1 MCPMIVHPHLN
12 LHCQCISKWHH
23 PWIFW
28 QTFYGFFICL
38 DWCMV
43 HKRKRQA
50 FRQMEHWIGI
60 CTKTDTWHHII
71 QINEHV
77 WKNLVRI
84 VFSFVNTKLGAL
96 IISMYTEQSII
107 TLKTICMANIFI
119 LYKLPFIIKNRFT

>member
-1 MCPMIVHPHLN
+1 
-12 LHCQCISKWHH
+12 
-23 PWIFW
+23 
-28 QTFYGFFICL
+28 
-38 DWCMV
+38 MV

-96 IISMYTEQSII
+96 IISMYIEQSII
-107 TLKTICMANIFI
+107 TLKTTCMANIFI
-119 LYKLPFIIKNRFT
+119 LYKLPFIIKNRFTLKKGHQDNQNKDPFGPHLI

>member
-1 MCPMIVHPHLN
+1 
-12 LHCQCISKWHH
+12 
-23 PWIFW
+23 
-28 QTFYGFFICL
+28 
-38 DWCMV
+38 MV

-96 IISMYTEQSII
+96 IISMYKEQSII
-107 TLKTICMANIFI
+107 TLKTTCMAI
-119 LYKLPFIIKNRFT
+119 LYFIRPPRAPWGPLDSGLMNENEMK